1 MDVVSQ
7 LRNAYTKELSE
18 LVYINEP
25 KKIKMSR
32 NLFLLLSLEFVFK
45 KNSFE
50 SILEMTRGT
59 WRGIPV
65 EIDWEKE
72 HYTYELVYEE
82 N

>member
-50 SILEMTRGT
+50 SILEMTKGT

-65 EIDWEKE
+65 EIDWKKE